1 MLKKAVIIDLDGT
14 LIYKNTFKEFLK
26 FIGIE
31 AIKVFRLDIALGIFL
46 FVLFRK
52 MRFISHKSMK
62 FHVLKISQ
70 SLTTVKK
77 MEYFSKRLL
86 VWINACVIE
95 KVEYYK
101 QNGYFIC
108 LSTAAPICYA
118 KWIGKHLRFNGVLAT
133 PMPCDKWEE
142 NIREKKKDNTLVYLI
157 HQNASLE
164 ILHTDHYDD
173 VPLLSVPKER
183 NYIVNPS
190 LKTINMLNEY
200 HIEYVL
206 LEN

>member
-1 MLKKAVIIDLDGT
+1 MMLKKAVIIDLDGT

-46 FVLFRK
+46 FVLLRK
-52 MRFISHKSMK
+52 MRFISHKNMK
-62 FHVLKISQ
+62 FHVLEISQ

-77 MEYFSKRLL
+77 MEYFSKKLL
-86 VWINACVIE
+86 VWINACVLE

-101 QNGYFIC
+101 KNGYFIY

-118 KWIGKHLRFNGVLAT
+118 KWIGKYLRFNGVLAT

-142 NIREKKKDNTLVYLI
+142 NIREKKKDNTLAYLI

-164 ILHTDHYDD
+164 ILLTDHYDD

-183 NYIVNPS
+183 NYMVHPS

-200 HIEYVL
+200 HIEYEL
-206 LEN
+206 

>member
-14 LIYKNTFKEFLK
+14 LIYENTFKEFLK

-31 AIKVFRLDIALGIFL
+31 AIKVFRLDIAL
-46 FVLFRK
+46 VRK
-52 MRFISHKSMK
+52 MRFISHKNMK

-86 VWINACVIE
+86 AGINTCVIE

-101 QNGYFIC
+101 QNGYSIY

-142 NIREKKKDNTLVYLI
+142 NVREKKKDNTLAYLI

-164 ILHTDHYDD
+164 ILLTDHYDD

-206 LEN
+206 LKN